1 MLFTGDVS
9 MDGEPDFIPDA
20 DVLKVAHH
28 GSKKSTSERFLEMAD
43 PKIAVVSVGENNYG
57 HPSEET
63 LERLRDAG
71 AAVYRTDQC
80 GAITIHVDS
89 GGEMSVKTYLP
100 RRAWKNDVE

>member
-1 MLFTGDVS
+1 

-43 PKIAVVSVGENNYG
+43 PEIAVVSVGENNYG

-80 GAITIHVDS
+80 GAITIHVDP
-89 GGEMSVKTYLP
+89 GGEMSVKTYFP